1 MSSMSSPF
9 KPLNEV
15 LDINAIEEKV
25 MLMSIDN
32 LIDYL
37 FTKGVIIWQL
47 NVGGNTIFVSKDFE
61 TRHRGYV
68 WASQLGQSDVLM
80 LFFNVRHGIKL
91 YSESDL
97 RKIAFGYLVHEAYQ
111 GLLKLSMTDVESE
124 VGAFDPDL
132 GIAGIADLVT
142 TDAVIEIK
150 SGRKSRRH
158 LLQLAAYLRILR
170 KNKGYLVYQDN
181 VVEIQYDENVEQT
194 LLKAVEEAR
203 RLRSLVSS
211 SSLNYI
217 IEKFKHDYER
227 FKRRFGIEPS
237 ELLEALKN
245 KGLA

>member
-1 MSSMSSPF
+1 MSSPF

>member
-1 MSSMSSPF
+1 MFSPF

-25 MLMSIDN
+25 MLMSIDS

-47 NVGGNTIFVSKDFE
+47 NVGGNTVFVSKDFE

-132 GIAGIADLVT
+132 GIAGVADLVT

-237 ELLEALKN
+237 ELPEALKN

>member
-1 MSSMSSPF
+1 VSSMSSPF

-25 MLMSIDN
+25 MLMSIDS

-47 NVGGNTIFVSKDFE
+47 NVGGNTVFVSKDFE

-111 GLLKLSMTDVESE
+111 GLLKLSITDVESE

-132 GIAGIADLVT
+132 GIAGVADLVT

-227 FKRRFGIEPS
+227 FKQRFGIEPS

>member
-1 MSSMSSPF
+1 MSSPF

-25 MLMSIDN
+25 MLMSIDS

-47 NVGGNTIFVSKDFE
+47 NVGGNTVFVSKDFE

-111 GLLKLSMTDVESE
+111 GLLKLSMTDIESE

-132 GIAGIADLVT
+132 GIAGVADLVT

>member
-1 MSSMSSPF
+1 MSSPF
-9 KPLNEV
+9 KPLSEV

-25 MLMSIDN
+25 MLMNIDS

-47 NVGGNTIFVSKDFE
+47 NVGGNTVFVSKDFE

-132 GIAGIADLVT
+132 GIAGVADLVT

-158 LLQLAAYLRILR
+158 LLQLVAYLRILR

-181 VVEIQYDENVEQT
+181 VVEIRYDENVEQT

-227 FKRRFGIEPS
+227 FKQRFGIEPS